1 MGTIILGIGDME
13 VSNDPETSLKTFAL
27 GSCVALI
34 LHDPA
39 TGTGGMVHI
48 ALASSNINEE
58 KSRIKPGYFVD
69 TALPALFMKMKART
83 GCASL
88 EGVKIKLVGGA
99 AVMEDQHIF
108 NIGENNINAVKK
120 ILKDQGLRI
129 FSEDTGGDASRTVTL
144 HVATGRTVVSNIKK
158 GIREI

>member
-1 MGTIILGIGDME
+1 
-13 VSNDPETSLKTFAL
+13 
-27 GSCVALI
+27 
-34 LHDPA
+34 
-39 TGTGGMVHI
+39 
-48 ALASSNINEE
+48 
-58 KSRIKPGYFVD
+58 
-69 TALPALFMKMKART
+69 
-83 GCASL
+83 
-88 EGVKIKLVGGA
+88 VKIKLVGGA

-158 GIREI
+158 GIWKYEHRKKNDSGPPLAHSHDLASGLAAISGWSSFGYAEKRQVMDLTVRFFSDFNAGKFYAIKGMLAPVEMSYAGEFWMSTQDSYTFWA